1 MNNQPI
7 KKRTEAEKKK
17 EAQDKSIKTYFCQYE
32 MEEKT
37 KKEVL
42 ERKNKGYEDIIEK
55 IEDGQAASKK
65 AFQCYCLKFDL
76 DYDKIEKDYEESK
89 ISVEDDDDELYE
101 VNDIY

>member
-37 KKEVL
+37 KAT
-42 ERKNKGYEDIIEK
+42 K
-55 IEDGQAASKK
+55 I
-65 AFQCYCLKFDL
+65 
-76 DYDKIEKDYEESK
+76 
-89 ISVEDDDDELYE
+89 
-101 VNDIY
+101 